1 MSNIGPGPGRY
12 HEPTTMSQPISDT
25 YAQQLQQMRADLIAQ
40 IRAQRGGKI
49 GRAESALDPH
59 DIQSGDWS
67 QVDGERDL
75 AQALDE
81 RETAALR
88 AIDEAL
94 QRIANGTFGLC
105 TDCGAEIPTARLHAA
120 PTAQRCIGCQTRYE
134 RDHPGAT
141 PSL

>member
-1 MSNIGPGPGRY
+1 
-12 HEPTTMSQPISDT
+12 MSQPNFDI
-25 YAQQLQQMRADLIAQ
+25 YVQQLQQMRADLIAQ

-49 GRAESALDPH
+49 GRAEAAMDPH
-59 DIQSGDWS
+59 DIQSGDWT
-67 QVDGERDL
+67 QVDSERDL

-105 TDCGAEIPTARLHAA
+105 TDCGAEIPAARLHAA
-120 PTAQRCIGCQTRYE
+120 PTAQRCIDCQTRYE